1 MTQLTK
7 TVNGTQYPLVY
18 AYNLSGELTSLTYPS
33 GRVVQESYD
42 AIGRLCAVGTSGATC
57 TTGTNYVSGF
67 AYNTASQ
74 VTGLNYGNGVAATL
88 TYSADRLQM
97 QGLSYAKG
105 AQTLASWNYWY
116 KTDATNCPNAP
127 AGNDS
132 ETQCIND
139 NVDSGRNVT
148 YSYDSLYRL
157 STAVTN
163 GSTAYPK
170 WGLSWSYD
178 RYGNRT
184 AQSIASGCVAPM
196 TCPTNSVTVDT
207 STNRISGSPYAYDA
221 NGNMTNDGV
230 NAVTYDGESHSVSA
244 AGWAYVYDGNG
255 LRVRKCAPNC
265 TSPTSSTLYIFSGS
279 KVVAEYDNSAAIGS
293 PSREYVYAG
302 SSLIAKF
309 ESGATTYFHQDHL
322 SNRLLTDSSGNFLSQ
337 QSHFPFGESN
347 SSAAYLP
354 VVDPGFENGTT
365 GWVAGFWG
373 CNSSITTLQA
383 HSGGNSL
390 AQTGSVTGGSYQ
402 DLGGLISGG
411 TYTVSVWVRA
421 DSGSTAQMMLWLHD
435 TMNNDTVQ
443 SSLFTPGTAWQR
455 VSLTFTADSTNA
467 VRIHL
472 YYIMGPAAAPSI
484 TTTFRCR

>member
-1 MTQLTK
+1 
-7 TVNGTQYPLVY
+7 
-18 AYNLSGELTSLTYPS
+18 
-33 GRVVQESYD
+33 
-42 AIGRLCAVGTSGATC
+42 
-57 TTGTNYVSGF
+57 
-67 AYNTASQ
+67 
-74 VTGLNYGNGVAATL
+74 
-88 TYSADRLQM
+88 
-97 QGLSYAKG
+97 
-105 AQTLASWNYWY
+105 
-116 KTDATNCPNAP
+116 
-127 AGNDS
+127 
-132 ETQCIND
+132 
-139 NVDSGRNVT
+139 
-148 YSYDSLYRL
+148 
-157 STAVTN
+157 
-163 GSTAYPK
+163 
-170 WGLSWSYD
+170 
-178 RYGNRT
+178 
-184 AQSIASGCVAPM
+184 M

-443 SSLFTPGTAWQR
+443 SSLFTPGTTWQR

-472 YYIMGPAAAPSI
+472 YYGAGSGTIYYDDVQVQMTNPGGSTSKWLFTTYERDSESGNDFAMARYHVNRLGRFSSLDASLAACPRRRVLIDILMWQA
-484 TTTFRCR
+484 TR